1 MKVQMIDPK
10 RNLIYV
16 KGCVPGNDGE
26 YVKITDGRD
35 VGPCGTAV
43 PHVGKEAELNGRYIP
58 TGEPS
63 EMENVMAPA
72 PATDPYPWY

>member
-1 MKVQMIDPK
+1 MRAKVQMIDPK

-35 VGPCGTAV
+35 VGSV
-43 PHVGKEAELNGRYIP
+43 ELPFP
-58 TGEPS
+58 T
-63 EMENVMAPA
+63 
-72 PATDPYPWY
+72 

>member
-16 KGCVPGNDGE
+16 KGCVLGNDGE

-35 VGPCGTAV
+35 VGPV
-43 PHVGKEAELNGRYIP
+43 ELPFP
-58 TGEPS
+58 T
-63 EMENVMAPA
+63 
-72 PATDPYPWY
+72 